1 MHRKTRIVT
10 IGLIAFVVLFAAR
23 FTYELVQSSE
33 STDYGYAFPVGDFDE
48 MQQMN
53 APSSSLAR
61 KNYASAKIVIAQPS
75 AQQTVEQKYERVS
88 TIDTRTANWD
98 ADVDRL
104 KTAIDAVEAMIQK
117 ENASGLEGGR
127 VLALSLG
134 VVPSVFDSAVESFQA
149 VGELFSIS
157 TNKNDRTA
165 DFLALEARR
174 LSLEKT
180 RDGLSALRNSGA
192 ALADRISLETRILEI
207 EGQIQELGVS
217 LGDFSELNS
226 FCTINIT
233 LREKTGQSLLPRL
246 VSAAF
251 NALGW
256 SVAVFAGSVFSIL
269 CLFGLASLGF
279 KLYDR
284 FKTA

>member
-1 MHRKTRIVT
+1 MHRKTRIVV
-10 IGLIAFVVLFAAR
+10 IGIIVFAVLFAAR
-23 FTYELVQSSE
+23 CAYELVQSSE
-33 STDYGYAFPVGDFDE
+33 STDYGYAFPMGEFDE
-48 MQQMN
+48 IQQVN
-53 APSSSLAR
+53 APSSSLTR
-61 KNYASAKIVIAQPS
+61 KNYASAKIVIAQPNS
-75 AQQTVEQKYERVS
+75 PQTVEQKYERVS
-88 TIDTRTANWD
+88 SIDSHTANWD
-98 ADVDRL
+98 EDTGKL
-104 KTAIDAVEAMIQK
+104 KTAIEMVEAVIQK
-117 ENASGLEGGR
+117 ENASGLAGGR

-134 VVPSVFDSAVESFQA
+134 VVPSAFDAAVESFQA
-149 VGELFSIS
+149 VGELVSIS
-157 TNKNDRTA
+157 TTKNDRTA

-233 LREKTGQSLLPRL
+233 LREKTGQSLFPRL
-246 VSAAF
+246 LSAAF

-256 SVAVFAGSVFSIL
+256 SVAVFAGTVFSLL
-269 CLFGLASLGF
+269 CLFGLASLGL

>member
-157 TNKNDRTA
+157 TTKNDRTA